1 MKANPEK
8 FQFMILSKTRCTQ
21 YNLLIDSNV
30 IKESADVEMLVL
42 IKDNKLSFEE
52 HIKKFCQTGSY
63 KLHALRWIRKY
74 LTLEKARVLENAF
87 VDSQFHYAS
96 LIWMFCNKI
105 IYCKMQK
112 IAVKH
117 WESFISQMSP
127 TKICLIR

>member
-52 HIKKFCQTGSY
+52 HIKKLCQTGSC
-63 KLHALRWIRKY
+63 KLHALR
-74 LTLEKARVLENAF
+74 
-87 VDSQFHYAS
+87 
-96 LIWMFCNKI
+96 
-105 IYCKMQK
+105 
-112 IAVKH
+112 
-117 WESFISQMSP
+117 
-127 TKICLIR
+127 

>member
-42 IKDNKLSFEE
+42 IKGNKLSFEE

-63 KLHALRWIRKY
+63 KLHALR
-74 LTLEKARVLENAF
+74 
-87 VDSQFHYAS
+87 
-96 LIWMFCNKI
+96 
-105 IYCKMQK
+105 
-112 IAVKH
+112 
-117 WESFISQMSP
+117 
-127 TKICLIR
+127 